1 MNLKIA
7 EKLQAHRKAHGYS
20 QEELADL
27 LNVSRQAV
35 SKWERGEASPDTDN
49 LIALAKIYNITI
61 DQLINGES
69 EVEVVVEDKDE
80 GKAQE
85 TVKNEGEAEI
95 VEVIQEEDDDEDD
108 DEKKLSAGQR
118 ATLAIVGGSAS
129 LILTMIYLIVGFCF
143 DLWHPTWILFMMIP
157 VVASFADAIVKKDV
171 KHFAYPVL
179 VAAIYVLI
187 GFLTG
192 LWHPCWAIFLTIP
205 VYYIIID
212 AVNKCKIDEKAE
224 KEKVIKK

>member
-7 EKLQAHRKAHGYS
+7 EKFQAHRKAHGYS

-85 TVKNEGEAEI
+85 TAKNEGEAEN

-108 DEKKLSAGQR
+108 EKKLSAGQR
-118 ATLAIVGGSAS
+118 AILAIVGGSAS
-129 LILTMIYLIVGFCF
+129 LIITLIYLIVGFCF

-179 VAAIYVLI
+179 VAAIYVLT
-187 GFLTG
+187 GLLTD
-192 LWHPCWAIFLTIP
+192 LWHPLWVLFLTIP

-224 KEKVIKK
+224 KEIKK

>member
-7 EKLQAHRKAHGYS
+7 EKFQAHRKAHGYS

-85 TVKNEGEAEI
+85 TAKNEGEAEN
-95 VEVIQEEDDDEDD
+95 VEVIQEEDDDED

-129 LILTMIYLIVGFCF
+129 LIITMIYLIVGFCF
-143 DLWHPTWILFMMIP
+143 DLWYPTWILFMLIP
-157 VVASFADAIVKKDV
+157 VVATFADAIVKKDV

-212 AVNKCKIDEKAE
+212 AVNKCKIDVKAE

>member
-7 EKLQAHRKAHGYS
+7 EKFQAHRKAHGYS

-85 TVKNEGEAEI
+85 TAKNEGEAEN
-95 VEVIQEEDDDEDD
+95 VEVIQEEDDDED

-129 LILTMIYLIVGFCF
+129 LIITMIYLIVGFCF

-179 VAAIYVLI
+179 VAAIYVLT
-187 GFLTG
+187 GLLTD
-192 LWHPCWAIFLTIP
+192 LWHPLWVLFLTIP

-224 KEKVIKK
+224 KEIKK

>member
-7 EKLQAHRKAHGYS
+7 EKFQAHRKAHGYS

-85 TVKNEGEAEI
+85 TVKNEGEAEN

-129 LILTMIYLIVGFCF
+129 LIITMIYLIVGFCF
-143 DLWHPTWILFMMIP
+143 DLWHPTWILFMLIP
-157 VVASFADAIVKKDV
+157 VVATFADAIVKKDV

>member
-7 EKLQAHRKAHGYS
+7 EKLQAQRKAHGYS

-61 DQLINGES
+61 DQLINSES
-69 EVEVVVEDKDE
+69 EDEVVVEDKDE

-85 TVKNEGEAEI
+85 KDKNESGAESI
-95 VEVIQEEDDDEDD
+95 EVIQEDDDED
-108 DEKKLSAGQR
+108 DEKKLSARQR
-118 ATLAIVGGSAS
+118 AILAIVGGSAS
-129 LILTMIYLIVGFCF
+129 LIITLIYLIVGFCF

-179 VAAIYVLI
+179 VAAIYVLT
-187 GFLTG
+187 GLLTD
-192 LWHPCWAIFLTIP
+192 LWHPLWVLFLTIP

-224 KEKVIKK
+224 KEIKK

>member
-61 DQLINGES
+61 DQLINGEC
-69 EVEVVVEDKDE
+69 EVEVVIEDKDE
-80 GKAQE
+80 SKAQE
-85 TVKNEGEAEI
+85 TAKNESEAEN
-95 VEVIQEEDDDEDD
+95 VEVIQEEDDDED

-118 ATLAIVGGSAS
+118 ATLAIVGGSVS
-129 LILTMIYLIVGFCF
+129 LIITMIYLIVGFCF

-157 VVASFADAIVKKDV
+157 VVATFADAIVKKDV

-212 AVNKCKIDEKAE
+212 AVNKCKVDEKAE

>member
-7 EKLQAHRKAHGYS
+7 EKFQAHRKAHGYS

-85 TVKNEGEAEI
+85 TAKNESEAEN
-95 VEVIQEEDDDEDD
+95 VEVIQEEDDDKDDDKDDDED

-129 LILTMIYLIVGFCF
+129 LIITMIYLIVGFCF
-143 DLWHPTWILFMMIP
+143 NLWHPTWILFMLIP
-157 VVASFADAIVKKDV
+157 VVATFADAIVKKDV

-192 LWHPCWAIFLTIP
+192 LWHPCWAVFLTIP

-224 KEKVIKK
+224 

>member
-7 EKLQAHRKAHGYS
+7 EKLQAQRKAHGYS

-61 DQLINGES
+61 DQLINSES
-69 EVEVVVEDKDE
+69 EDEVVVEDKDE

-85 TVKNEGEAEI
+85 KDKNESEAENI
-95 VEVIQEEDDDEDD
+95 EVIQEDDDED
-108 DEKKLSAGQR
+108 DEKKLSARQI
-118 ATLAIVGGSAS
+118 AILAIVGGSAS
-129 LILTMIYLIVGFCF
+129 LIITLIYLIVGFCF

-179 VAAIYVLI
+179 VAAIYVLT
-187 GFLTG
+187 GLLTD
-192 LWHPCWAIFLTIP
+192 LWHPLWVLFLTIP

-224 KEKVIKK
+224 KEIKK

>member
-7 EKLQAHRKAHGYS
+7 EKLQAQRKAHGYS

-61 DQLINGES
+61 DQLINSES
-69 EVEVVVEDKDE
+69 EDEVVVEDKDE

-85 TVKNEGEAEI
+85 KDKNESGAESI
-95 VEVIQEEDDDEDD
+95 EVIQEDDDED
-108 DEKKLSAGQR
+108 DEKKLSARQR
-118 ATLAIVGGSAS
+118 AILAIVGGSAS
-129 LILTMIYLIVGFCF
+129 LIITLIYLIVGFCF
-143 DLWHPTWILFMMIP
+143 DLWHPTWILFMMIS

-179 VAAIYVLI
+179 VAAIYVLT
-187 GFLTG
+187 GLLTV
-192 LWHPCWAIFLTIP
+192 LWHPLWVLFLTIP

-224 KEKVIKK
+224 KEIKK

>member
-20 QEELADL
+20 QEELADI

-61 DQLINGES
+61 DQLINSES
-69 EVEVVVEDKDE
+69 EVEVVIEDKDE
-80 GKAQE
+80 SKAQE
-85 TVKNEGEAEI
+85 KDKDESEAEN
-95 VEVIQEEDDDEDD
+95 VEVIQDEDDGED
-108 DEKKLSAGQR
+108 DEKKLSARQR

-171 KHFAYPVL
+171 RHFAYPVL
-179 VAAIYVLI
+179 VAAIYVLT
-187 GFLTG
+187 GLLTD
-192 LWHPCWAIFLTIP
+192 LWHPLWVLFLTIP

>member
-61 DQLINGES
+61 DQLINGEC
-69 EVEVVVEDKDE
+69 EVEVVIEDKDE
-80 GKAQE
+80 SKAQE
-85 TVKNEGEAEI
+85 TAKNESEAEN

-108 DEKKLSAGQR
+108 EKKLSARQR
-118 ATLAIVGGSAS
+118 ATLAIVGGSVS
-129 LILTMIYLIVGFCF
+129 LIITMIYLIVGFCF

-157 VVASFADAIVKKDV
+157 VVATFADAIVKKDV

>member
-7 EKLQAHRKAHGYS
+7 EKLQAQRKAHGYS

-35 SKWERGEASPDTDN
+35 SKWERGETSPDTDN

-61 DQLINGES
+61 DQLINSES
-69 EVEVVVEDKDE
+69 EDEVVVEDKDE

-85 TVKNEGEAEI
+85 KDKNESGAENI
-95 VEVIQEEDDDEDD
+95 EVIQEDDDED
-108 DEKKLSAGQR
+108 DEKKLSARQR
-118 ATLAIVGGSAS
+118 AILAIVGGSAS
-129 LILTMIYLIVGFCF
+129 LIITMIYLIVGFCF

-179 VAAIYVLI
+179 VAAIYVLT
-187 GFLTG
+187 GLLTD
-192 LWHPCWAIFLTIP
+192 LWHPLWVLFLTIP

>member
-85 TVKNEGEAEI
+85 TVKNEGEAEN

-129 LILTMIYLIVGFCF
+129 LIITMIYLIVGFCF
-143 DLWHPTWILFMMIP
+143 NLWHPTWILFMLIP
-157 VVASFADAIVKKDV
+157 VVATFADAIVKKDV

-212 AVNKCKIDEKAE
+212 AVNKCKIDVKAE

>member
-7 EKLQAHRKAHGYS
+7 EKFQAHRKAHGYS

-85 TVKNEGEAEI
+85 TAKNEGEAEN
-95 VEVIQEEDDDEDD
+95 VEVIQEEDDDED

-129 LILTMIYLIVGFCF
+129 LIITMIYLIVGFCF
-143 DLWHPTWILFMMIP
+143 DLWHPTWILFMLIP
-157 VVASFADAIVKKDV
+157 VVATFADAIVKKDV

-212 AVNKCKIDEKAE
+212 AVNKCKIDVKAE

>member
-7 EKLQAHRKAHGYS
+7 EKLQAQRKAHGYS

-61 DQLINGES
+61 DQLINSES
-69 EVEVVVEDKDE
+69 EDEVVVEDKDE

-85 TVKNEGEAEI
+85 KYKNESGAESI
-95 VEVIQEEDDDEDD
+95 EVIQEDDDED
-108 DEKKLSAGQR
+108 DEKKLSARQR
-118 ATLAIVGGSAS
+118 AILAIVGGSAS
-129 LILTMIYLIVGFCF
+129 LIITLIYLIVGFCF

-179 VAAIYVLI
+179 VAAIYVLT
-187 GFLTG
+187 GLLTD
-192 LWHPCWAIFLTIP
+192 LWHPLWVLFLTIP

-224 KEKVIKK
+224 KEIKK